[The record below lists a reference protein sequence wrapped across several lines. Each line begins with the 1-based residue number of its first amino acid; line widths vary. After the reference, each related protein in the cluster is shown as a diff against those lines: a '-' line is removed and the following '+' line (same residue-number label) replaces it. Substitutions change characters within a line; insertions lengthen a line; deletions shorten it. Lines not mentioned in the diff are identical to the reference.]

1 MALKARDNLRKLRQ
15 RAGYGTAQSFAEAIG
30 VSVQSYARYEKME
43 RDGDIPGIEVSRA
56 VLIAEMLDAS
66 VGQVLGIEPIPEQG
80 GTIEG
85 LRRVIIQ
92 HPDPSGLRQDAH
104 EVVIE
109 WADASGR
116 PIAVH
121 SYVKA
126 DAL

>member
-1 MALKARDNLRKLRQ
+1 MKARDNLRKLRQ
-15 RAGYGTAQSFAEAIG
+15 RAGYCTAQSFAESIG
-30 VSVQSYARYEKME
+30 VSVQAYSRYEKSE
-43 RDGDIPGIEVSRA
+43 RDGDIPGMEVSRA
-56 VLIAEMLDAS
+56 ALIAEMLDAS
-66 VGQVLGIEPIPEQG
+66 VGQVLGIEPIPEQDG
-80 GTIEG
+80 AIEG
-85 LRRVIIQ
+85 LRRVIVQ

-109 WADASGR
+109 WTDADGR

>member
-1 MALKARDNLRKLRQ
+1 MKARDNLRKLRQ
-15 RAGYGTAQSFAEAIG
+15 RAGYGTAQSFADAIG
-30 VSVQSYARYEKME
+30 IPVQSYSRYEKME
-43 RDGDIPGIEVSRA
+43 RDGDIPGIEVNRA
-56 VLIAEMLDAS
+56 ALIAEMLDAS
-66 VGQVLGIEPIPEQG
+66 VGQVLGIEPIPEQDG
-80 GTIEG
+80 AIEG
-85 LRRVIIQ
+85 LRRVIVQ

-109 WADASGR
+109 WVDEDGR